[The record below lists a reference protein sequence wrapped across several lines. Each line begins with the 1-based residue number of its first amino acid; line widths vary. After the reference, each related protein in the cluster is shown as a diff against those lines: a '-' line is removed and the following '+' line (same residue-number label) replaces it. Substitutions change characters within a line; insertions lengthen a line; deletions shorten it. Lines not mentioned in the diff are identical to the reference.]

1 MDKPSTHLRTFTAC
15 LKADKI
21 LRFTEFAHK
30 KFRKM
35 ERMRTNFFFKEKVTS
50 LGLTLF
56 SPFGYSVTFIL

>member
-1 MDKPSTHLRTFTAC
+1 MDKPSTHLRTFTAG

-35 ERMRTNFFFKEKVTS
+35 ERMRTNFFFKEKLVNLS
-50 LGLTLF
+50 
-56 SPFGYSVTFIL
+56 I